1 MEEEKLIEEILK
13 HLDQETRMGV
23 VRMSVEMK
31 EKDTPRR
38 RGVPQML
45 QYVRPSCQRDGGAAG
60 LLYGQERRQAGQ

>member
-31 EKDTPRR
+31 EKDTP
-38 RGVPQML
+38 GGEVSHK
-45 QYVRPSCQRDGGAAG
+45 SCQRDGGAAG